1 MDEIITIEDIRQK
14 YHELMIDTHDC
25 LSRNDAHKGFA
36 VWTQINKLLSI
47 LIPMIGSRE
56 ILNMKVNLRTMG
68 NKLATLPLAQR
79 SD

>member
-1 MDEIITIEDIRQK
+1 MDEILPIETIRERYYQ
-14 YHELMIDTHDC
+14 LMADTYDC
-25 LSRNDAHKGFA
+25 LARNDAQKGFA
-36 VWTQINKLLSI
+36 VWTQINELLSI
-47 LIPMIGSRE
+47 LIPMLRSRE

>member
-1 MDEIITIEDIRQK
+1 MDEIVTIEDIRHK
-14 YHELMIDTHDC
+14 YHELMADTYDC
-25 LSRNDAHKGFA
+25 LSRNDTHKGFV

>member
-1 MDEIITIEDIRQK
+1 MDEIVTIEDIRDK
-14 YHELMIDTHDC
+14 YHELMADTFDC
-25 LSRNDAHKGFA
+25 LSRNDRHKGCV

-47 LIPMIGSRE
+47 LIPMMGSRE

-68 NKLATLPLAQR
+68 NKLATLPLAQG